1 MDNRE
6 LSTRSDADYDDSLRL
21 PVPPQTLKVHR
32 PLPIETI
39 VQQMEAMLEAAKLG
53 PKFEAMRLR
62 QKNSERFRM

>member
-6 LSTRSDADYDDSLRL
+6 LSTRSDADYDDLLRL

-53 PKFEAMRLR
+53 PEFEAMRLR

>member
-6 LSTRSDADYDDSLRL
+6 LSTRSGADYGGSLRL
-21 PVPPQTLKVHR
+21 PIPPQALKEHR

-53 PKFEAMRLR
+53 PEFEAMRLR
-62 QKNSERFRM
+62 QKNSERFRT

>member
-6 LSTRSDADYDDSLRL
+6 LSKRSDADYDDSLHL
-21 PVPPQTLKVHR
+21 PVPPQPLKEHR

-53 PKFEAMRLR
+53 PEFEAMRLR